1 MDFQI
6 VVDQLLSVVN
16 DILRVIPGIVN
27 GTILIVIGYILA
39 SVVRIVLT
47 FVLRHL
53 GFDTLMERVGVVD
66 GLRGIGVSAHLSR
79 LVGRIVFL
87 LLFLSFAATGAR
99 VIGLAPI
106 ANLLDQLLTY
116 LPSGIGALIV
126 FLIGGLAARY
136 AGDLVA
142 RVGKSN
148 GLSYAATL
156 GRIVQY
162 AISLFVIVLAL
173 GSLGINT
180 SILVTVLTIGVAA
193 FGLAFGLSLGLGAR
207 NLVTGI
213 LSSYYVR
220 ERFPVGRAIRF
231 GDVSG
236 EVSEIGSLNTVVT
249 TNEET
254 VVIPNAT
261 LIRTIVRGSRTPD
274 AQTQQPPP
282 PE

>member
-1 MDFQI
+1 M
-6 VVDQLLSVVN
+6 
-16 DILRVIPGIVN
+16 
-27 GTILIVIGYILA
+27 
-39 SVVRIVLT
+39 
-47 FVLRHL
+47 
-53 GFDTLMERVGVVD
+53 
-66 GLRGIGVSAHLSR
+66 
-79 LVGRIVFL
+79 
-87 LLFLSFAATGAR
+87 
-99 VIGLAPI
+99 
-106 ANLLDQLLTY
+106 
-116 LPSGIGALIV
+116 
-126 FLIGGLAARY
+126 
-136 AGDLVA
+136 
-142 RVGKSN
+142 
-148 GLSYAATL
+148 
-156 GRIVQY
+156 QY

-213 LSSYYVR
+213 LSSYYVC
-220 ERFPVGRAIRF
+220 ERFLVGRTIRF

-249 TNEET
+249 TNAET

-274 AQTQQPPP
+274 AQTQQTPP